1 VTLKRYTVYGF
12 GFSEVK
18 L

>member
-1 VTLKRYTVYGF
+1 VTLKDTVYGF